1 MPMTRRW
8 TAAFAAVLG
17 LCLADAAGAACFD
30 AAAWDDVLQ
39 RYTAPVPDVAAVGVD
54 YAGLR
59 ESGALEPVV
68 ASLAACRPEGLAKA
82 EAMSLWINA
91 YNVLVID
98 KIVRERPER
107 SIRDLGS
114 LLRPVWKRPAGRVGG
129 SMRSLHEIE
138 HEILRPMGDPRI
150 HGAIVCASQSC
161 PSLRRESF
169 DPARLDAQME
179 EQMRVF
185 LADRRKGARQE
196 GTRLRLSKIFDWFE
210 EDFRPAGGVVA
221 FVRPY
226 LDFDPG
232 PDPKVVWFDYD
243 WSLNVW
249 SGGNASPQSRQ

>member
-1 MPMTRRW
+1 MRRGV
-8 TAAFAAVLG
+8 AAIFGVA
-17 LCLADAAGAACFD
+17 LALPASGPAQAACFD
-30 AAAWDDVLQ
+30 EAAWNALLQ
-39 RYTAPVPDVAAVGVD
+39 RYTAEVPEVAAVGVD

-59 ESGALEPVV
+59 GSQALAPVRSSLDSCRPE
-68 ASLAACRPEGLAKA
+68 SLAADARMA
-82 EAMSLWINA
+82 LWINA

-98 KIVRERPER
+98 MVVRERPPK

-129 SMRSLHEIE
+129 REVTLHQIE
-138 HEILRPMGDPRI
+138 HEILRSLGDPRI

-169 DPARLDAQME
+169 SAARLDAQLDD
-179 EQMRVF
+179 QMRAF
-185 LADRRKGARQE
+185 LADRRKGARLE
-196 GTRLRLSKIFDWFE
+196 GGRLRLSKIFDWFE
-210 EDFRPAGGVVA
+210 EDFRAAGGVVA

-232 PDPKVVWFDYD
+232 AKPGLVWFDYD